1 MARTPVSA
9 GAPPPPLDDAV
20 ADEAA
25 ASASMHATRGGIQRT
40 IRELL
45 PYLWPQSRAD
55 LRRRVAL
62 AIGVMI
68 AGRIITVIVPFF
80 YKIAVDAMTPAVD
93 AATAAVIAVPVTAI
107 VAYGVARVLMAGFQQ
122 LQTAIF
128 VPVSQNAQR
137 SIAVKT
143 FQHLHRLSLRFHL
156 DRRTGGL
163 SRLLDRGWNSIGF
176 FLRFTIF
183 NIVPA
188 VLELAFVCVILAL
201 AFDWRF
207 AAITG
212 VTIVFYIWFTFGI
225 TEWRT
230 RFRREM
236 NDTDTE
242 SSSKAVDSLLN
253 FETVKYFGND
263 DHETKRFDRSMAAY
277 ESAAIR
283 AMTSLSFLNFGQAFI
298 FTIGLTVLML
308 LAASEVA
315 AGAKTLGDFVMLNAL
330 LIQLYVP
337 LNLLGFVYHQIRE
350 SLVDMERMFDV
361 IEQKPEIEDKPNA
374 QALEVNG
381 SAIKF
386 DEVCFSYDADRNI
399 IHGISFDIPAGK
411 TVAVVGPT
419 GAGKSTLSRILY
431 RFYEVS
437 EGSVTIDGQDI
448 RDVSQ
453 ESLREAIG
461 MVPQDTVLFNDTIR
475 YNIAYGRPG
484 AAQEEVAEAA
494 KKAQIHDFIVSLP
507 LGYDTRV
514 GERGLKLSG
523 GEKQRVAIART
534 LLKNPPILI
543 LDEATSALDSHTEKE
558 IQEALNAAA
567 LGRTTLI
574 VAHRLSTV
582 VNADEIIVLD
592 AGRIIERGRHD
603 ELLAADGRYAS
614 MWRRQLEVDD
624 ITTKLEELEGVE
636 TKMPAE

>member
-1 MARTPVSA
+1 MRT
-9 GAPPPPLDDAV
+9 L
-20 ADEAA
+20 
-25 ASASMHATRGGIQRT
+25 
-40 IRELL
+40 RELL
-45 PYLWPQSRAD
+45 PYLWPRSRAD
-55 LRRRVAL
+55 LRLRVAL
-62 AIGVMI
+62 ALIVMV
-68 AGRIITVIVPFF
+68 AGRAITVVVPWF
-80 YKIAVDAMTPAVD
+80 YKLAVDAMTPVAGT
-93 AATAAVIAVPVTAI
+93 ATAAVIVVPVMAVI
-107 VAYGVARVLMAGFQQ
+107 SYGVARILMAAFQQ

-128 VPVSQNAQR
+128 VPVSQHAQR

-143 FQHLHRLSLRFHL
+143 FRHLHRLSLRFHL

-163 SRLLDRGWNSIGF
+163 SRVLDRGWNAIGF
-176 FLRFTIF
+176 FLRFTLF

-188 VLELAFVCVILAL
+188 ILELTFVCAILAI

-212 VTIVFYIWFTFGI
+212 GTIVFYIWFTFGI

-253 FETVKYFGND
+253 FETVKYFGNEE
-263 DHETKRFDRSMAAY
+263 HETKRFDKSMAAY
-277 ESAAIR
+277 ERAAIQ

-298 FTIGLTVLML
+298 FTIGLTILML
-308 LAASEVA
+308 LAGAEVA
-315 AGAKTLGDFVMLNAL
+315 AGNKTVGDFVMLNAL

-361 IEQKPEIEDKPNA
+361 LEQRPEIQDSPNA
-374 QALEVNG
+374 KPLVVKGGEVVFKDV
-381 SAIKF
+381 SF
-386 DEVCFSYDADRNI
+386 HYDRDRSI
-399 IHGISFDIPAGK
+399 IHGIDFTIPAGK

-431 RFYEVS
+431 RFYDVS
-437 EGSVTIDGQDI
+437 DGCVAIDGQDI

-484 AAQEEVAEAA
+484 AGVEEIEDAA
-494 KKAQIHDFIVSLP
+494 KAAQIHDFIAGLP
-507 LGYDTRV
+507 KGYDTRV

-558 IQEALNAAA
+558 IQTALNAAA

-582 VNADEIIVLD
+582 VNADEILVLD
-592 AGRIIERGRHD
+592 AGRIIERGRHND
-603 ELLAADGRYAS
+603 LLDADGRYAS
-614 MWRRQLEVDD
+614 MWRRQLEVED
-624 ITTKLEELEGVE
+624 IAHKLEELEGDEAAV
-636 TKMPAE
+636 PAE

>member
-1 MARTPVSA
+1 MARIPVSHS
-9 GAPPPPLDDAV
+9 APPPPL
-20 ADEAA
+20 DEAA
-25 ASASMHATRGGIQRT
+25 ASASMHETAGGFMRT
-40 IRELL
+40 VRELL
-45 PYLWPQSRAD
+45 PYLWPRSRAD
-55 LRRRVAL
+55 LRLRVAL
-62 AIGVMI
+62 ALIVMV
-68 AGRIITVIVPFF
+68 AGRAITVVVPWF
-80 YKIAVDAMTPAVD
+80 YKLAVDAMTPAVG
-93 AATAAVIAVPVTAI
+93 ATTAAVITVPVMAVI
-107 VAYGVARVLMAGFQQ
+107 SYGVARILMAAFQQ

-128 VPVSQNAQR
+128 VPVSQHAQR
-137 SIAVKT
+137 SIAVRT
-143 FQHLHRLSLRFHL
+143 FRHLHRLSLRFHL

-163 SRLLDRGWNSIGF
+163 SRVLDRGWNAIGF
-176 FLRFTIF
+176 FLRFTLF

-188 VLELAFVCVILAL
+188 ILELTFVCTILAI

-212 VTIVFYIWFTFGI
+212 GTIVFYIWFTFGI

-253 FETVKYFGND
+253 FETVKYFGNEE
-263 DHETKRFDRSMAAY
+263 HETKRFDKSMAAY
-277 ESAAIR
+277 ERAAIQ
-283 AMTSLSFLNFGQAFI
+283 AMTSLSFLNFGQAFV
-298 FTIGLTVLML
+298 FTIGLTILML
-308 LAASEVA
+308 LAGAEVA
-315 AGAKTLGDFVMLNAL
+315 AGNKTVGDFVMLNAL

-361 IEQKPEIEDKPNA
+361 LEQRPEIQDRPDARPLKVKGG
-374 QALEVNG
+374 EVTFKDV
-381 SAIKF
+381 SF
-386 DEVCFSYDADRNI
+386 HYDRDRSI
-399 IHGISFDIPAGK
+399 IHGIDFTIPAGK

-431 RFYEVS
+431 RFYDVS
-437 EGSVTIDGQDI
+437 DGCVRIDGQDI

-484 AAQEEVAEAA
+484 ASEAEIEDAA
-494 KKAQIHDFIVSLP
+494 KAAQIHDFIAGLP
-507 LGYDTRV
+507 KGYDTRV

-558 IQEALNAAA
+558 IQTALNAAA

-592 AGRIIERGRHD
+592 AGRIIERGRHND
-603 ELLAADGRYAS
+603 LLDADGRYAS
-614 MWRRQLEVDD
+614 MWRRQLEVED
-624 ITTKLEELEGVE
+624 IAHKLEELEGDEAGV
-636 TKMPAE
+636 PAE

>member
-1 MARTPVSA
+1 MHETAGGFLRTV
-9 GAPPPPLDDAV
+9 
-20 ADEAA
+20 
-25 ASASMHATRGGIQRT
+25 
-40 IRELL
+40 RELL
-45 PYLWPQSRAD
+45 PYLWPRSRAD
-55 LRRRVAL
+55 LRLRVAL
-62 AIGVMI
+62 ALIVMV
-68 AGRIITVIVPFF
+68 AGRAITVVVPWF
-80 YKIAVDAMTPAVD
+80 YKLAVDAMTPAVGT
-93 AATAAVIAVPVTAI
+93 ATAAVITVPVMAVI
-107 VAYGVARVLMAGFQQ
+107 SYGVARILMAAFQQ

-128 VPVSQNAQR
+128 VPVSQHAQR

-143 FQHLHRLSLRFHL
+143 FRHLHRLSLRFHL

-163 SRLLDRGWNSIGF
+163 SRVLDRGWNAIGF
-176 FLRFTIF
+176 FLRFTLF

-188 VLELAFVCVILAL
+188 ILELTFVCTILAL

-212 VTIVFYIWFTFGI
+212 GTIVFYIWFTFGI

-253 FETVKYFGND
+253 FETVKYFGNEE
-263 DHETKRFDRSMAAY
+263 HETKRFDKSMAAY
-277 ESAAIR
+277 ERAAIQ

-298 FTIGLTVLML
+298 FTIGLTILML
-308 LAASEVA
+308 LAGAEVA
-315 AGAKTLGDFVMLNAL
+315 AANKTVGDFVMLNAL

-361 IEQKPEIEDKPNA
+361 LEQRPEIQDSPTAKP
-374 QALEVNG
+374 LDVKGGEVTFKDV
-381 SAIKF
+381 SF
-386 DEVCFSYDADRNI
+386 HYDRDRSI
-399 IHGISFDIPAGK
+399 IHGIDFTIPAGK

-431 RFYEVS
+431 RFYDVS
-437 EGSVTIDGQDI
+437 DGCVTIDGQDI

-484 AAQEEVAEAA
+484 AGAEEIEDAA
-494 KKAQIHDFIVSLP
+494 KAAQIHDFIASLP
-507 LGYDTRV
+507 KGYDTRV

-558 IQEALNAAA
+558 IQTALNAAA

-592 AGRIIERGRHD
+592 AGRIIERGRHND
-603 ELLAADGRYAS
+603 LLDANGRYAS
-614 MWRRQLEVDD
+614 MWRRQLEVED
-624 ITTKLEELEGVE
+624 IAHKLEELEGDEAAV
-636 TKMPAE
+636 PAE

>member
-1 MARTPVSA
+1 
-9 GAPPPPLDDAV
+9 
-20 ADEAA
+20 
-25 ASASMHATRGGIQRT
+25 
-40 IRELL
+40 
-45 PYLWPQSRAD
+45 
-55 LRRRVAL
+55 
-62 AIGVMI
+62 
-68 AGRIITVIVPFF
+68 
-80 YKIAVDAMTPAVD
+80 
-93 AATAAVIAVPVTAI
+93 
-107 VAYGVARVLMAGFQQ
+107 

-128 VPVSQNAQR
+128 VPVSQHAQR
-137 SIAVKT
+137 SIAVRT
-143 FQHLHRLSLRFHL
+143 FRHLHRLSLRFHL

-163 SRLLDRGWNSIGF
+163 SRVLDRGWNAIGF
-176 FLRFTIF
+176 FLRFTLF

-188 VLELAFVCVILAL
+188 ILELTFVCTILAI

-212 VTIVFYIWFTFGI
+212 GTIVFYIWFTFGI

-253 FETVKYFGND
+253 FETVKYFGNEE
-263 DHETKRFDRSMAAY
+263 HETKRFDKSMAAY
-277 ESAAIR
+277 ERAAIQ
-283 AMTSLSFLNFGQAFI
+283 AMTSLSFLNFGQAFV
-298 FTIGLTVLML
+298 FTIGLTILML
-308 LAASEVA
+308 LAGAEVA
-315 AGAKTLGDFVMLNAL
+315 AGNKTVGDFVMLNAL

-361 IEQKPEIEDKPNA
+361 LEQRPEIQDRPDARPLKVKGG
-374 QALEVNG
+374 EVTFKDV
-381 SAIKF
+381 SF
-386 DEVCFSYDADRNI
+386 HYDRDRSI
-399 IHGISFDIPAGK
+399 IHGIDFTIPAGK

-431 RFYEVS
+431 RFYDVS
-437 EGSVTIDGQDI
+437 DGCVRIDGQDI

-484 AAQEEVAEAA
+484 ASEAEIEDAA
-494 KKAQIHDFIVSLP
+494 KAAQIHDFIAGLP
-507 LGYDTRV
+507 KGYDTRV

-558 IQEALNAAA
+558 IQTALNAAA

-592 AGRIIERGRHD
+592 AGRIIERGRHND
-603 ELLAADGRYAS
+603 LLDADGRYAS
-614 MWRRQLEVDD
+614 MWRRQLEVED
-624 ITTKLEELEGVE
+624 IAHKLEELEGDEAGV
-636 TKMPAE
+636 PAE

>member
-1 MARTPVSA
+1 MARIPVARS
-9 GAPPPPLDDAV
+9 APPPS
-20 ADEAA
+20 DEAA
-25 ASASMHATRGGIQRT
+25 ASASMHETAGGIMRT
-40 IRELL
+40 VRALL
-45 PYLWPQSRAD
+45 PYLWPRSRAD
-55 LRRRVAL
+55 LRKRVGLAL
-62 AIGVMI
+62 GVMV

-80 YKIAVDAMTPAVD
+80 YKLAVDALTPSVGTV
-93 AATAAVIAVPVTAI
+93 TAAIVALPVMAV
-107 VAYGVARVLMAGFQQ
+107 VAYGVARILMAAFQQ
-122 LQTAIF
+122 LQAAIF
-128 VPVSQNAQR
+128 VPVSQHAQR
-137 SIAVKT
+137 SIAVNT
-143 FQHLHRLSLRFHL
+143 FRHLHRLSLRFHL

-163 SRLLDRGWNSIGF
+163 SRVLDRGWNAIGF
-176 FLRFTIF
+176 FLRFTLF

-188 VLELAFVCVILAL
+188 VLELTFVCVILAL

-253 FETVKYFGND
+253 FETVKYFGNEE
-263 DHETKRFDRSMAAY
+263 HETQRFDKSMAAY
-277 ESAAIR
+277 EKAAIQ

-298 FTIGLTVLML
+298 FTIGLTLMML
-308 LAASEVA
+308 LAGQEVA
-315 AGAKTLGDFVMLNAL
+315 TGNKTLGDFVMLNAL

-361 IEQKPEIEDKPNA
+361 LEQKPEIQDSPNA
-374 QALEVNG
+374 KPLDVKG
-381 SAIKF
+381 GAIRF
-386 DEVCFSYDADRNI
+386 HDVCFRYDADRNI
-399 IHGISFDIPAGK
+399 IQGVSFTVPAGK

-437 EGSVTIDGQDI
+437 EGGVSIDGQDI
-448 RDVSQ
+448 HDVTQ

-475 YNIAYGRPG
+475 YNIGYGRPG
-484 AAQEEVAEAA
+484 ARQEEIADAA
-494 KKAQIHDFIVSLP
+494 ARAQIHDFIVGLP
-507 LGYDTRV
+507 KGYDTRV

-534 LLKNPPILI
+534 LLKNPPIMI

-558 IQEALNAAA
+558 IQSALNVVAQ
-567 LGRTTLI
+567 GRTTLI

-603 ELLAADGRYAS
+603 ELLAKDGRYAS
-614 MWRRQLEVDD
+614 MWQRQLEVED
-624 ITTKLEELEGVE
+624 IAHKLEELEGDEVVI
-636 TKMPAE
+636 PAE